1 MSAKAT
7 SQATWEQDVLQAE
20 GPVLV
25 DFWAEWCGPCRQ
37 VGPILEELSDVYEGR
52 LRVVKLDTDANPQI
66 TARYGIVS
74 IPTMNFYRG
83 GELVKSVVGGRPKP
97 ALVQEIESILA

>member
-1 MSAKAT
+1 MPTTPVTDAT
-7 SQATWEQDVLQAE
+7 FDTEVLGSDV
-20 GPVLV
+20 PVLV

-52 LRVVKLDTDANPQI
+52 LRVVKLDTDVNPQI

-74 IPTMNFYRG
+74 IPTMNFYQG

>member
-1 MSAKAT
+1 MPTTPVTDAT
-7 SQATWEQDVLQAE
+7 FDTEVLGSDV
-20 GPVLV
+20 PVLV

-66 TARYGIVS
+66 TARYGNVS
-74 IPTMNFYRG
+74 IPTMNFYQG

>member
-1 MSAKAT
+1 MPTTPVTDAT
-7 SQATWEQDVLQAE
+7 FDTEVLGSDV
-20 GPVLV
+20 PVLV

-74 IPTMNFYRG
+74 IPTMNFYQG

>member
-1 MSAKAT
+1 MSTTPVTDAT
-7 SQATWEQDVLQAE
+7 FDTEVLGSDV
-20 GPVLV
+20 PVLV

-74 IPTMNFYRG
+74 IPTMNFYQG

>member
-1 MSAKAT
+1 MPTTPVTDAT
-7 SQATWEQDVLQAE
+7 FDAEVLGSDV
-20 GPVLV
+20 PVLV

-37 VGPILEELSDVYEGR
+37 VGPILEELSDVYAGR
-52 LRVVKLDTDANPQI
+52 IRVVKLDTDANPQI

-74 IPTMNFYRG
+74 IPTMNFYQG